1 MIIGNVDDPRPATDL
16 KTAESDGI
24 ARIQLALGEAATLL
38 GVRHGCGERYRAQQ
52 NCVPG
57 VEV

>member
-1 MIIGNVDDPRPATDL
+1 MIVGNVDDPRPATDL
-16 KTAESDGI
+16 KTAKSDGV

-38 GVRHGCGERYRAQQ
+38 GIRHGCRERYRAQQ
-52 NCVPG
+52 NRVPG